1 MVDLARIIL
10 RIWPSFTI
18 WSPPWLYASS
28 VKNIL
33 KIFSGLIRFLLLSYS
48 KFTISYLTAWKSIL
62 ISASKN
68 RCMLKT
74 PNSVYLVLILENF
87 VKSLY
92 VKRSIFQTFWKP
104 DFGARFLFLKLGFF
118 EPVEMGR
125 SILPNLTF
133 WTQKR
138 HISGKIQVLKKQL
151 FWHNGTWILPE
162 ICRFWVQ
169 NVKLGKIWPPH
180 FNGLEKT

>member
-1 MVDLARIIL
+1 MCFQYIDIIKLWNEKKRRYLKVILSSASIRIL
-10 RIWPSFTI
+10 KC
-18 WSPPWLYASS
+18 WSVEWCGRFGENHFKNMAKLHYLEPASS

-104 DFGARFLFLKLGFF
+104 DFGARFLFFKLG
-118 EPVEMGR
+118 
-125 SILPNLTF
+125 
-133 WTQKR
+133 
-138 HISGKIQVLKKQL
+138 
-151 FWHNGTWILPE
+151 
-162 ICRFWVQ
+162 
-169 NVKLGKIWPPH
+169 IWN
-180 FNGLEKT
+180 FGSS